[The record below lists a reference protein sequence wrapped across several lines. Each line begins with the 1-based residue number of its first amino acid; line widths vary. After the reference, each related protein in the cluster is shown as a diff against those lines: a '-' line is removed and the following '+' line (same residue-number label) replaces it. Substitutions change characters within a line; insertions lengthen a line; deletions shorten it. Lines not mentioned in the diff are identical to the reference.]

1 MVGRTAVRGTGSGGV
16 GSVEGGDG
24 MMVGMG
30 GGGSEIDGTD
40 KQFLVNGIL
49 ITDGILNANR

>member
-1 MVGRTAVRGTGSGGV
+1 MVGRTAVRGTGLGGV

-30 GGGSEIDGTD
+30 ANEIDGTD
-40 KQFLVNGIL
+40 EQLLVNGIL
-49 ITDGILNANR
+49 STDGILNANR